1 MTRTTLAIALVAIA
15 TAAAAQQP
23 QPAQPYDRPPEFS
36 CSGQPLDFTREEL
49 ERKALA
55 EVARRGGK
63 LPARYTTMLKRWGCD
78 WWVFLLLA
86 VALLT
91 AAMPVSVSSATASSS
106 GSTATDRVI
115 TLVICGV

>member
-49 ERKALA
+49 ERKAIA

-63 LPARYTTMLKRWGCD
+63 LPAHYTTMLKRWGCD
-78 WWVFLLLA
+78 WWVFLLQE
-86 VALLT
+86 
-91 AAMPVSVSSATASSS
+91 PVVPGKDFGVLVDGIS
-106 GSTATDRVI
+106 GDVKQYMRR
-115 TLVICGV
+115 